1 MPRIKVAAVQ
11 AATVPFDA
19 AAATARTIVLIAEAA
34 ATGASLAVFPEAF
47 IGGYPKGLDFGC
59 AIGRRTPEGRAD
71 FARYARGAI
80 AVPGPEVELLAA
92 ACAQHNI
99 HAVIGVI
106 ERDGGTLYCTA
117 LYFSPG
123 GLSGL
128 HRKVMPTGS
137 ERLVWGFGD
146 GSSLTVVDTPFGK
159 LGGAICWEHYMPL
172 MRAAYYAKG
181 VQIWAAP
188 TADDRESW
196 IATMRHVAMEGR
208 CFVIG
213 ACQVMRRSDFPDD
226 YASRIEAGP
235 DEWMMHGRSVIV
247 GPLGEILAGPLVD
260 EEGILTAEIDVDD
273 LIGAKL
279 DFDPVGHYAR
289 PDLFRLTVDESVR
302 RPVSSLRDPAA
313 MGTPAREGS
322 QTGD

>member
-1 MPRIKVAAVQ
+1 MTKVKVAAVQ

-19 AAATARTIVLIAEAA
+19 VAATARTVDLIAEAA
-34 ATGASLAVFPEAF
+34 STGASLAVFPEAF

-59 AIGRRTPEGRAD
+59 SIGRRTPEGRAD
-71 FARYARGAI
+71 FARYVRGAI
-80 AVPGPEVELLAA
+80 TVPGPETETLSA
-92 ACAQHNI
+92 ACARHGI
-99 HAVIGVI
+99 HAVVGVI
-106 ERDGGTLYCTA
+106 ERDGGTLYCTV
-117 LYFSPG
+117 LYLSPDG
-123 GLSGL
+123 RMGK

-146 GSSLTVVDTPFGK
+146 GSTLTVMDTPFGRV
-159 LGGAICWEHYMPL
+159 GGAICWEHYMPL

-181 VQIWAAP
+181 VQLWAAP

-213 ACQVMRRSDFPDD
+213 ACQVMRRSDFPED
-226 YASRIEAGP
+226 YASRIDAGP

-260 EEGILTAEIDVDD
+260 AEGILTAEVDVED
-273 LIGAKL
+273 LVGAKL

-289 PDLFRLTVDESVR
+289 PDLFSMRVDETPRASVAT
-302 RPVSSLRDPAA
+302 VRDGISADHNEMA
-313 MGTPAREGS
+313 EEAV
-322 QTGD
+322 